1 MFGAELNLI
10 PSRPNDKNGSNYPSQ
25 GRQFGLGGW
34 LTVHTS
40 RPAVL
45 SPGTVRKTILCFYR
59 VKRYLAPPWPRHG
72 VKVSP

>member
-10 PSRPNDKNGSNYPSQ
+10 PSRPNDKNGSTYPSQ

-45 SPGTVRKTILCFYR
+45 SPGTVHKTNSLLLQGETIFTATMATLR
-59 VKRYLAPPWPRHG
+59 G
-72 VKVSP
+72 